1 MPAGLVPNGSAA
13 GRREDRRRAH
23 RASHASPRRRTAR
36 AIGKVDWIEHLGD
49 QNHLHVSVGGHK
61 LVTLVD
67 PEAGLERGDG
77 VSLALVDPLYFDA
90 AGNRIR
96 SG

>member
-1 MPAGLVPNGSAA
+1 
-13 GRREDRRRAH
+13 
-23 RASHASPRRRTAR
+23 
-36 AIGKVDWIEHLGD
+36 
-49 QNHLHVSVGGHK
+49 
-61 LVTLVD
+61 VTLVD